1 MTKLDIVNAISEQ
14 TGVAN
19 SDVYA
24 VIEAFTATVKDNLLQ
39 GNEIYLRG
47 FGSFLIKTRKERTGR
62 NIIQNTTIYIP
73 EHKAVVFKPAI
84 AFTKAMKGETP
95 TAEDEE

>member
-62 NIIQNTTIYIP
+62 NIIQ
-73 EHKAVVFKPAI
+73 
-84 AFTKAMKGETP
+84 
-95 TAEDEE
+95 

>member
-14 TGVAN
+14 TGIPA
-19 SDVYA
+19 SDVYT

-39 GNEIYLRG
+39 GNEIFLRG

-62 NIIQNTTIYIP
+62 NIQQNTTMIIEAHDLP
-73 EHKAVVFKPAI
+73 SFKPAKS
-84 AFTKAMKGETP
+84 FVEKMK
-95 TAEDEE
+95 

>member
-19 SDVYA
+19 SDVYT
-24 VIEAFTATVKDNLLQ
+24 VIEAFTSTVKDNLLK

-47 FGSFLIKTRKERTGR
+47 FGSFLIKTRKKRTGR
-62 NIIQNTTIYIP
+62 NIIQNTTIFIP
-73 EHKAVVFKPAI
+73 EHKVVVFKPAI
-84 AFTKAMKGETP
+84 AFAKEMKGETP
-95 TAEDEE
+95 TAEDE

>member
-1 MTKLDIVNAISEQ
+1 MTKLDIVNAISEK
-14 TGVAN
+14 TGIPS

-24 VIEAFTATVKDNLLQ
+24 VIEAFTATAKENLLK
-39 GNEIYLRG
+39 GNEIFLRG
-47 FGSFLIKTRKERTGR
+47 FGSFLVKTRKERTGR

-73 EHKAVVFKPAI
+73 EHKVVVFKPAI

-95 TAEDEE
+95 TEEDE